1 MYVCV
6 CNAITSGEVL
16 DAVRDGA
23 RCLDDLSERLGV
35 STGCGGCAPLV
46 QNLLDAHEPLPA
58 GRGAPLFD
66 SGPGLVPAAQPR

>member
-6 CNAITSGEVL
+6 CKAITSGEVL

-46 QNLLDAHEPLPA
+46 QCLLDTHESPDA

-66 SGPGLVPAAQPR
+66 SGPRLVPAALSR